1 MKQNSVKTPAK
12 GQAKITA
19 FFQNRPTP
27 NSSKRQEDNQNEDP
41 DIENREID
49 EPGRVKEPTKKN
61 PVQLKEGQK
70 EVSVPTVFIDDDD
83 EDQDKND
90 NDKNKAVRDDD
101 YDSDEVQKPRDKSKR
116 ATEDPWSDDSPK
128 IRRKSV
134 QKRRKPAPEGDEIVE
149 DGIIGMKVRSPNNS
163 GLD

>member
-12 GQAKITA
+12 GQSKITA
-19 FFQNRPTP
+19 FFVNRPTP
-27 NSSKRQEDNQNEDP
+27 KPSKPKEENQNEDP

-49 EPGRVKEPTKKN
+49 DSKHVKEEPEKSL
-61 PVQLKEGQK
+61 VEQK
-70 EVSVPTVFIDDDD
+70 EKHSVPTVFIDDDD
-83 EDQDKND
+83 EDQDKID
-90 NDKNKAVRDDD
+90 DKNKAVRDDD

-116 ATEDPWSDDSPK
+116 AAEDPWSDDSPK
-128 IRRKSV
+128 LKRKWV
-134 QKRRKPAPEGDEIVE
+134 QKKRKPAESDEIVE